1 MLYNIKT
8 RRKSYITLNK
18 KTTIVKNFSFS
29 LARHT
34 YIKSLCNQ
42 KKKTHFNLS
51 IIIHTQSLPPFIC
64 KNNVMFCIIKYVHNV

>member
-42 KKKTHFNLS
+42 KKKDTLQFKHYHS
-51 IIIHTQSLPPFIC
+51 HAISPSL
-64 KNNVMFCIIKYVHNV
+64 YL